1 MIHERKKCMYYL
13 PYHNYNCYMLLCG
26 MCTHAQYYV
35 SCHCT
40 CTCISDL
47 AGTWKGEE
55 HDHSHE
61 HGHEH
66 DADSEKLSSVS
77 EEIQHIPGSRS
88 V

>member
-1 MIHERKKCMYYL
+1 MIHERKKCMDYL